1 VLLKKFRLLTKE
13 EELEAFNRWKKEGDQ
28 QAYDLLI
35 ESMLRYATM
44 LAKRRLNK
52 MDRSGD
58 LNLLDELESCA
69 WNSVLRAVNI
79 FDPSRAR
86 LITLVN
92 WTVLTDF
99 NRRDQGGSI
108 ALPRNFT
115 GVKGNP
121 DNLAAYERAKVQYSV
136 DGVYSDT
143 GCSEDEASSDRYH
156 PRIEYNLDA
165 ALELEEG
172 VRFINDLG
180 DLNDTQKYIL
190 HQRFYAEK
198 TLKEI
203 AQVLDLTRER
213 IRQIEAQA
221 IRRLRKR
228 FGIKSSKKQYTLKL
242 EQS

>member
-1 VLLKKFRLLTKE
+1 VLSNKFKLLTKE
-13 EELEAFNRWKKEGDQ
+13 EELEAFNRWKLDGDQ
-28 QAYDLLI
+28 KAYDLLV
-35 ESMLRYATM
+35 ESMLRYATL
-44 LAKRRLNK
+44 LAKRRLNT

-69 WNSVLRAVNI
+69 WNSVMRAVNV

-108 ALPRNFT
+108 SLPKNFS
-115 GVKGNP
+115 GVKNSP
-121 DNLAAYERAKVQYSV
+121 DNLAAYERAKVQYNV
-136 DGVYSDT
+136 DGVYSAT
-143 GCSEDEASSDRYH
+143 GGSEEESSSDRYH
-156 PRIEYNLDA
+156 PRVEYNLTA

-172 VRFINDLG
+172 MTLINDLG
-180 DLNDTQKYIL
+180 DLSDTQKYVL
-190 HQRFYAEK
+190 HQRFYENK
-198 TLKEI
+198 TLDDI
-203 AQVLDLTRER
+203 AHVLDLSRER

-242 EQS
+242 E